1 MRGIVDLER
10 MATAPYAEE
19 VHDLLLKWRPGQ
31 DEPDSLAR
39 YAGYQHGLQTR
50 SAVVS
55 NEKGK
60 TETDVSSNVAWKPI
74 TAKFTSAISQEQ
86 PISKL
91 YDELSKSV
99 YIIVA
104 APSIADMRAV
114 RNEAQGSAVAVDF
127 RTLITNCHIVDGRP
141 MV

>member
-1 MRGIVDLER
+1 M
-10 MATAPYAEE
+10 
-19 VHDLLLKWRPGQ
+19 
-31 DEPDSLAR
+31 
-39 YAGYQHGLQTR
+39 
-50 SAVVS
+50 VS

-60 TETDVSSNVAWKPI
+60 TETDVPSNVAWKPI
-74 TAKFTSAISQEQ
+74 TAKFTSAASQEQ

-114 RNEAQGSAVAVDF
+114 RNEAG
-127 RTLITNCHIVDGRP
+127 I
-141 MV
+141 